1 MSAVPVPANGAHS
14 SPEAILSAAS
24 SDDPI
29 ALGQIM
35 ARSGL
40 FPDIRRVSQA
50 IVKILAGRELGI
62 GPFAAMSDIHII
74 DGKPVVGARI
84 LAALVRASERYDYKV
99 VEWTHERCVLAF
111 SRDGQPLEPLVS
123 FDEDDAKRAGLDRPT
138 RNGRPSNHMRYPRNM
153 KFARAMSNGVA
164 LHCPDLTAGTAVYTP
179 DELEVDDPDADTPP
193 AEADTDAELIED
205 ARPAGGDQDGG
216 GVDGAV
222 DPVTARRALTE
233 AALQAGYAPATVVEV
248 ARLFCDT
255 GDLQALDAEQALTLT
270 DLVVH
275 GQRHGVTDRVLAEL
289 AAKAL
294 ALPDRAE
301 ARERAQR
308 WLLGLRPAA

>member
-1 MSAVPVPANGAHS
+1 MSTAVPVPANGAHT

-24 SDDPI
+24 QDDPI

-84 LAALVRASERYDYKV
+84 LAALVRASEHYDYKV
-99 VEWTHERCVLAF
+99 VEWTHERCTLAF
-111 SRDGQPLEPLVS
+111 SRDGQQLEPLVS
-123 FDEDDAKRAGLDRPT
+123 FDQDDAKRAGLDRPT
-138 RNGRPSNHMRYPRNM
+138 RNGRPSNHTRYPRNM

-193 AEADTDAELIED
+193 TEPAVEAEVVDDTLATSDD
-205 ARPAGGDQDGG
+205 QQRAG
-216 GVDGAV
+216 
-222 DPVTARRALTE
+222 DPLVARRALTE
-233 AALQAGYAPATVVEV
+233 VALAAGYRPETVVEA
-248 ARLFCDT
+248 ARLFCDR
-255 GDLQALDAEQALTLT
+255 GDLQALSAQQARELT
-270 DLVVH
+270 DLLAH
-275 GQRHGVTDRVLAEL
+275 CQRHGVTDRVLAQL

-294 ALPDRAE
+294 ALPDRSD

-308 WLLGLRPAA
+308 WLLGLKPAA